1 MMDWCRTG
9 RRGQVGEERRQS
21 HVPAHEEG
29 GVATVLLALRHHSRT
44 DDVVEI
50 HSLLLVFG

>member
-1 MMDWCRTG
+1 MG
-9 RRGQVGEERRQS
+9 RRGQVGGEKGLS

-44 DDVVEI
+44 DDDVKI